1 MSRRA
6 IALTSIFLVA
16 PVVIALLW
24 LGTWQVQR
32 LGWKTAQIELR
43 EFSYAQTPVAL
54 PTRDRQLTRAGWR
67 RVFETGVFDHDREF
81 HLWSIRDGAAGYDIL
96 TPLQPDHGGAPVL
109 VDRGWVPLDRKDS
122 ATRTAGQVPGQ
133 VNVTGFVRTDLD
145 VPGPYTPDN
154 EPEQNIW
161 YVVDYAAMSARDGTF
176 YRPAILVA
184 DDTPIPG
191 GLPVGAAGLPELRN
205 THLAY
210 AITWYSLAL
219 AAVAIW
225 VLAARRRAGTVH

>member
-6 IALTSIFLVA
+6 VVLTSIFVVT
-16 PVVIALLW
+16 PVVVALLW

-43 EFSYAQTPVAL
+43 EFNYAQEPVRL
-54 PTRDRQLTRAGWR
+54 PTRDTQLARAGWR
-67 RVFETGVFDHDREF
+67 RVFETGAFEHDREF

-96 TPLQPDHGGAPVL
+96 TPLQPDQGGGPVL
-109 VDRGWVPLDRKDS
+109 VDRGWVPVDRKDP
-122 ATRTAGQVPGQ
+122 ATRTAGQVAGQ
-133 VNVTGFVRTDLD
+133 VTVTGFVRTDLD

-161 YVVDYAAMSARDGTF
+161 YVVDFPAMSARDGTF

-184 DDTPIPG
+184 VDTANPG

-210 AITWYSLAL
+210 AITWYGLAL
-219 AAVAIW
+219 AAVVIW
-225 VLAARRRAGTVH
+225 VLVLRRRPSA